1 MNIDYNKNFLYNYNI
16 FNKNNVGIGTS
27 TPKHTLDI
35 TGNLNLIGN
44 LNIGDNI
51 YLNNIINKDLN
62 VLHYNQLTNEVKP
75 VEIDNTQNNLYNWN
89 TVNNQLD
96 FNYLNNIDNVIYNY
110 ISSEY
115 YLDNTINLYI
125 HTPIIITHLFIYK
138 KNIQGSI
145 LDTDL
150 GDLNNFSMNT
160 ISNNSTSIQKLNKY
174 YYKLN
179 NSIEI
184 YSLQNINFTSYPSDS
199 YIKLV
204 GYYKFNQGN
213 TWNSIHEN
221 DSNIF
226 VNRNININGINTNNN
241 QLFVNGN
248 TNVNYD
254 LNINKSITGNICSV
268 SNNLNITNK
277 ISLSSITSTINN
289 LNINLKKNKLSIG
302 TNNNDAF
309 CNIGNNTEIDYIGNV
324 KSKDYNL
331 INTLNLNNTNN
342 FIKYNNNNLISFL
355 ENQTILNSFIFNKND
370 SSNSSINDIYLLI
383 KNNINISTNN
393 KKYLYVDGNIKITGN
408 IDVKK
413 NINIITTASSLGS
426 DINKTS
432 HDINIYTNNL
442 NVTNKFNAYNINNTL
457 TKTNILCIPK
467 YSNYIENIKPGLIY
481 YNTSTDKYSGFDNN
495 NTHLTF
501 INKLDLNQN
510 QNNNLD
516 SNNISVFSKFRIPI
530 KYNNNITTHNDFG
543 IMQYNLNSL
552 KCEIY
557 NGYKYGS
564 VEYENNICELQ
575 GVYASNLNA
584 LKPAFHNRI
593 EKYTYED
600 SLEYINIITNP
611 NNQILIQE
619 KIIDTLN
626 KETIYQNNSLENT
639 IINYNINT
647 FCNNLII
654 TNNRNDINMSYS
666 INSLNTSIL
675 NKKYPITNVNIIDN
689 IYNLNND
696 GSYSLI
702 NNDININLNFT
713 IDEYN
718 NIIGYVN

>member
-16 FNKNNVGIGTS
+16 FNKNNVGIGIS

-35 TGNLNLIGN
+35 NGNLNLLGN

-62 VLHYNQLTNEVKP
+62 VLYYNQLTDEVKP
-75 VEIDNTQNNLYNWN
+75 IEIDNTQNNLYNWI

-125 HTPIIITHLFIYK
+125 HTPIVITHLFIYK
-138 KNIQGSI
+138 KSNQNKI

-160 ISNNSTSIQKLNKY
+160 ISTNSTSIQKLNKY
-174 YYKLN
+174 YYKLD

-184 YSLQNINFTSYPSDS
+184 SSLQTINFTSYPNDS
-199 YIKLV
+199 YIKLI
-204 GYYKFNQGN
+204 GNYKFNKGN
-213 TWNSIHEN
+213 TWDSSNENS
-221 DSNIF
+221 SNIF
-226 VNRNININGINTNNN
+226 VNRNINIHGINTNNN

-254 LNINKSITGNICSV
+254 LNINKSITGNICTIL
-268 SNNLNITNK
+268 NNLNITNK

-324 KSKDYNL
+324 KTKDYNL
-331 INTLNLNNTNN
+331 INTLNLNNTNS
-342 FIKYNNNNLISFL
+342 FIKYNHNNLISFL

-393 KKYLYVDGNIKITGN
+393 KKDLYVDGAIKITGN

-413 NINIITTASSLGS
+413 NINIITSASSLGS

-432 HDINIYTNNL
+432 YDINIYTNNL
-442 NVTNKFNAYNINNTL
+442 NVTNKLNAYNINNTL
-457 TKTNILCIPK
+457 TKTNILSIPK
-467 YSNYIENIKPGLIY
+467 YSNYTENIKPGLIY
-481 YNTSTDKYSGFDNN
+481 YNTSTNKYSGFDNN
-495 NTHLTF
+495 NTHFTF
-501 INKLDLNQN
+501 INKLDLQQNQN
-510 QNNNLD
+510 QSLD
-516 SNNISVFSKFRIPI
+516 DNNISVLNKFVIPI
-530 KYNNNITTHNDFG
+530 KYNNNITTYNDFG
-543 IMQYNLNSL
+543 RMQYNVNSL

-564 VEYENNICELQ
+564 IEYENNICEIE
-575 GVYASNLNA
+575 GVYVPNLNA
-584 LKPAFHNRI
+584 LKPDFHKRI
-593 EKYTYED
+593 EKYIYED
-600 SLEYINIITNP
+600 NLEYINIITNP
-611 NNQILIQE
+611 NNRILIQE
-619 KIIDTLN
+619 KLVDILN

-639 IINYNINT
+639 MIYYPITT
-647 FCNNLII
+647 FSNNLII
-654 TNNRNDINMSYS
+654 TNNRSDISMSYN

-675 NKKYPITNVNIIDN
+675 NKIIPFTNTNPIDN
-689 IYNLNND
+689 TYNLNND
-696 GSYSLI
+696 GSYSFI
-702 NNDININLNFT
+702 RSGVIVYVNFT

-718 NIIGYVN
+718 NIVANAI